1 MKTDRLF
8 VSTLAA
14 IDGIEAPRGLQLALY
29 SIGRMEWSV
38 GDEVS
43 GEEVARYIDTCTYQR
58 FGTAE
63 AGLWTAFHRDGACT
77 IYFGSRGE
85 APVLPLFTAERI
97 AGVTG
102 KVCGTTRPLAAFSMA
117 EFLLFQRTYL
127 RDLDSVSIMIMCNR
141 LVSLTPCMHATPFRG
156 STS

>member
-8 VSTLAA
+8 VNTLAA
-14 IDGIEAPRGLQLALY
+14 IDGISAPRSLQFALY
-29 SIGRMEWSV
+29 NIGRMEWSV
-38 GDEVS
+38 SDEVS
-43 GEEVARYIDTCTYQR
+43 EEEVMRYIDTGTYQR
-58 FGTAE
+58 FGKAE
-63 AGLWTAFHRDGACT
+63 SGLWTAFHRDGACT
-77 IYFGSRGE
+77 IYFGDRDT

-127 RDLDSVSIMIMCNR
+127 RDLDSVCGH
-141 LVSLTPCMHATPFRG
+141 CC
-156 STS
+156 